1 MNADDLAAPEPLA
14 APPPR
19 RPRLAVHFVVIC
31 LLAAVFGAVTV
42 YIVRPLV
49 VPLFLAVVFAILAAP
64 VHERLAPR
72 VGGRWVASGLLTL
85 LLMLAAVG
93 FPAVFAFLAFS
104 QSEALIEALGGPGA
118 DPLREWPGHDPPP
131 QLEPAIA
138 WVTATTSIPEPAVR
152 TALLQ
157 AATQL
162 REVFY
167 TRAGGFIGTLP
178 ELLMGLGVF
187 VVALFFFLADG
198 ARMQESWEALTPLP
212 VGHDRLLRRDF
223 ARVCRG
229 LIAATLLASLAQAAT
244 FALGLLVIEWVWNP
258 GIGWWLFPLTMAC
271 WVCSLIPFIGAWV
284 VWLPTAVGLL
294 WAGYPV
300 AAVALAVYGSGIVSQ
315 VDNLI
320 RMWVLHDT
328 ARMHPLLG
336 FVTILGGIQV
346 FGVFGLFLA
355 PVVAAVTVTL
365 LRILRA
371 ETVRVAAR
379 IGVGNG
385 GAGGPN
391 GGSVTTDRTASA
403 TTAASAPAAGDRPVT
418 ADTIPAPCERSAS
431 PSDAERSG

>member
-1 MNADDLAAPEPLA
+1 MNADDLAAPDPLA

-19 RPRLAVHFVVIC
+19 RPRLAVHFVAIC
-31 LLAAVFGAVTV
+31 VLAAVFGTVTV

-64 VHERLAPR
+64 VHERLAR
-72 VGGRWVASGLLTL
+72 WVGGRWVASGLLTL
-85 LLMLAAVG
+85 LLLLAAVG
-93 FPAVFAFLAFS
+93 FPVVFTFLAFS
-104 QSEALIEALGGPGA
+104 QSEALIEALGGPAA
-118 DPLREWPGHDPPP
+118 DPLRDWPGHDPPR
-131 QLEPAIA
+131 QLEPVIA
-138 WVTATTSIPEPAVR
+138 WVTATTGAPEHAVR
-152 TALLQ
+152 TALLRV
-157 AATQL
+157 ATQL

-178 ELLMGLGVF
+178 EFLMGLGVF
-187 VVALFFFLADG
+187 VIALFFFLADG

-212 VGHDRLLRRDF
+212 VGHDRMLRRDF

-229 LIAATLLASLAQAAT
+229 LIAATVLASLAQAAT

-300 AAVALAVYGSGIVSQ
+300 AAVVLAVYGGGIVSQ

-320 RMWVLHDT
+320 RLWVLHDT

-346 FGVFGLFLA
+346 FGVFGLFVA

-371 ETVRVAAR
+371 ETLRVAAN
-379 IGVGNG
+379 ISVGNG
-385 GAGGPN
+385 GTRRSNGGPA
-391 GGSVTTDRTASA
+391 VADRTAN
-403 TTAASAPAAGDRPVT
+403 AAG
-418 ADTIPAPCERSAS
+418 PAPTPDAS
-431 PSDAERSG
+431 D